1 MSSWICGFKQSQWEP
16 LNRRKLEAPWLIRI
30 SQLVSVFQMHR
41 LFFKVVHMVLEK
53 SKYDLIKLNTQK
65 LFDIGARTL
74 ENNHTTLLVSYP
86 AFQTNLVVVLPTIQY
101 IQLVTWMYSFPFIFL
116 WFYTRTYATAQNYE
130 IIHADTR
137 YCTL

>member
-1 MSSWICGFKQSQWEP
+1 MSSYNKC
-16 LNRRKLEAPWLIRI
+16 RKLYLEITFIYQFSQFLQNAVILEFLNLWFQTKSMGTTKSTKIRGPI
-30 SQLVSVFQMHR
+30 INKDFTVVSVFQMHR

-86 AFQTNLVVVLPTIQY
+86 AFQTNLMVVLPTIQY
-101 IQLVTWMYSFPFIFL
+101 IQLVT
-116 WFYTRTYATAQNYE
+116 
-130 IIHADTR
+130 
-137 YCTL
+137 

>member
-1 MSSWICGFKQSQWEP
+1 
-16 LNRRKLEAPWLIRI
+16 
-30 SQLVSVFQMHR
+30 MHR

-101 IQLVTWMYSFPFIFL
+101 IQLVT
-116 WFYTRTYATAQNYE
+116 
-130 IIHADTR
+130 
-137 YCTL
+137 